1 MSKADKILKELG
13 YTVEEGNRNIFIYI
27 DDGEYINHSFV
38 IHKESKTITVYKQ
51 LVTMQELQAINQKCR
66 ELGWIGGEDE

>member
-1 MSKADKILKELG
+1 MSEADEILKELG

-27 DDGEYINHSFV
+27 DDGEYINYSFV

-51 LVTMQELQAINQKCR
+51 LTTMQELQAIYLKVK
-66 ELGWIGGEDE
+66 ELRLDRRRR